1 MFTQLEKIVARP
13 EPFEVY
19 TADILWTDEHIATQ
33 MLSYHLH
40 PEVDA
45 ASRNH
50 EFIEQ
55 SAAWMIQR
63 FDLSDGKHVI
73 DFGCGPGLYT
83 QRFARSGAKV
93 TGVDFS
99 INSLNYARQQMVN
112 EGMQINYVHQ
122 SYFDYDGDEKADLIT
137 MIMCDFCAMSVAQRS
152 LMLGKFEGL
161 LNPDGKILLDA
172 YSLHAFD
179 KKEESSSLV
188 FNHMDGF
195 WSKGPYYAFVNVFKY
210 EDVKVSLDKY
220 TLVEENRTREVYN
233 WLQYFSKE
241 QIEKEFE
248 AAGLRI
254 IRWMGNVGGT
264 EYDETADEFAVI
276 AERV

>member
-1 MFTQLEKIVARP
+1 MFHQLEKIVARP

-19 TADILWTDEHIATQ
+19 TADILWTDEHIAKQ

-50 EFIEQ
+50 KVIEQ

-63 FDLSDGKHVI
+63 FELSGGKHVI

-83 QRFARSGAKV
+83 QRFACGGAKV

-112 EGMQINYVHQ
+112 EGLQINYIHQ
-122 SYFDYDGDEKADLIT
+122 SYFDYEGDEKADLIT
-137 MIMCDFCAMSVAQRS
+137 MIMCDFCAMSATQRS
-152 LMLGKFEGL
+152 LMLGKFASL
-161 LNPDGKILLDA
+161 LNPDGKLLLDA

-179 KKEESSSLV
+179 KKEEGSSLV

-195 WSKGPYYAFVNVFKY
+195 WSKDPYYAFVNVFKY

-220 TLVEENRTREVYN
+220 TLIEEKRTRDVYN
-233 WLQYFSKE
+233 WLQYFPKK
-241 QIEKEFE
+241 QIQKEFE

-254 IRWMGNVGGT
+254 INWLGNVGGAD
-264 EYDETADEFAVI
+264 YDENSDEFAVI